1 MRRRS
6 AALINRPDNNAS
18 QKHPT
23 AEAAM
28 EPLRCGMRMA
38 YKAVHEP
45 TDVSTPTYRK
55 NRVPN
60 NNREK
65 ERQLAAERV
74 SSSGERENPLRS
86 TAPPQTNTPPPTPP
100 TPDRT

>member
-1 MRRRS
+1 M
-6 AALINRPDNNAS
+6 INRPDNNAS

-28 EPLRCGMRMA
+28 EPFRCGMRMA

-60 NNREK
+60 NNREE

-74 SSSGERENPLRS
+74 SSSGEREKPLRS
-86 TAPPQTNTPPPTPP
+86 IAPHNTKPAMPNPSKL
-100 TPDRT
+100 DGKS